1 MGVILDL
8 AQFDQAQCL
17 DPGNR
22 LGSPLPNVY
31 ACDSLIHLHAPPK
44 LCMKGSFS
52 GLHRY
57 CTFAHFLSILFCLIR
72 MTTKFR
78 SKRAPVD
85 PSGHRDAHED
95 PLSQAM
101 MPPKDE
107 TPEERALRLEAM
119 QEATRVSRE
128 IDESLLESKRAYEKR
143 KKAIKVLLLGG
154 SFKQDVRSRS
164 QLGTK

>member
-1 MGVILDL
+1 
-8 AQFDQAQCL
+8 
-17 DPGNR
+17 
-22 LGSPLPNVY
+22 
-31 ACDSLIHLHAPPK
+31 
-44 LCMKGSFS
+44 
-52 GLHRY
+52 
-57 CTFAHFLSILFCLIR
+57 
-72 MTTKFR
+72 MTTRFR
-78 SKRAPVD
+78 SRRVPID
-85 PSGHRDAHED
+85 PSGYRDVHED

-101 MPPKDE
+101 MPPNDE

-164 QLGTK
+164 ELGTK